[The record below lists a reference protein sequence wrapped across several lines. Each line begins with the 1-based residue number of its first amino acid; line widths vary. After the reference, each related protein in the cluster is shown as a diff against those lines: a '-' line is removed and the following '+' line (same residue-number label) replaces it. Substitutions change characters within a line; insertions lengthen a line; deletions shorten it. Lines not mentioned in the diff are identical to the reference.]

1 MKEKIESKLDGS
13 QQAQTIELHNMN
25 GRILSVME
33 KQAGFGAS
41 INILSDK
48 ISLLMGLISDQKI
61 LEATEDT
68 TTKMRRPSPNASPS
82 CIPYNTMNDLSISEP
97 STLVVAQIP
106 ALGNNQ
112 AIREEDGSVSMKSTA
127 SKSSSS
133 TESGNLRSPEKK
145 KQRPGLN
152 TIASHASQT
161 DDPRLDDAASIT
173 TAINCLARQADDH
186 EESPIPNSLDDITTT
201 LESRY
206 NSIQDSPGD
215 SSAL

>member
-1 MKEKIESKLDGS
+1 
-13 QQAQTIELHNMN
+13 MN

-61 LEATEDT
+61 SEATEDT
-68 TTKMRRPSPNASPS
+68 TTKMRRPSPDASPS
-82 CIPYNTMNDLSISEP
+82 FTPYNTMNDLSVSEP

-106 ALGNNQ
+106 ALGNAQ
-112 AIREEDGSVSMKSTA
+112 EITIRERNGSVSMKLIA

-145 KQRPGLN
+145 RQRPGLN
-152 TIASHASQT
+152 NTASDASQI

-173 TAINCLARQADDH
+173 TAINCQARQADDH
-186 EESPIPNSLDDITTT
+186 EEPPTQNSLDDITTA